1 VVKIEF
7 VFSSA
12 KAWLDHYDEVVK
24 YIGDK
29 IGHVVNADD
38 NERWSEPERGEW
50 GGCTFADVS
59 HSDASQFARAANQA
73 GMVPGS
79 AELSVHRVQR

>member
-1 VVKIEF
+1 MVKIEF

-24 YIGDK
+24 YIGNK
-29 IGHVVNADD
+29 VGHVVNTDD

-50 GGCTFADVS
+50 GGCTYADVPLREAMAFAEA
-59 HSDASQFARAANQA
+59 ASRAQL
-73 GMVPGS
+73 VPGG
-79 AELSVHRVQR
+79 AQLSVSTRIP